1 MFQHQNYG
9 GERELLIYDGAC
21 KSNSPNDK
29 QTQSN
34 VVLQAMQ
41 DDPRIRYYYEPV
53 KIKPGEDHIKL
64 GSKRNWMIGNSTG
77 QIIVHFD
84 DDDYYG
90 PNYLQHMV
98 TTMVM
103 RKAVMIKLIGTNANN
118 IALLIDNNSL

>member
-21 KSNSPNDK
+21 KSNSPGQK
-29 QTQSN
+29 STQSD

-41 DDPRIRYYYEPV
+41 HDDRIRYYYEPL
-53 KIKPGEDHIKL
+53 KIKSGEDHVKL

-84 DDDYYG
+84 DDDYYS
-90 PNYLQHMV
+90 PSYLQHMV
-98 TTMVM
+98 TTMIM
-103 RKAVMIKLIGTNANN
+103 RKAVMIKLIGISTITLAYR
-118 IALLIDNNSL
+118 S